1 MKITDQKFQT
11 FYPNVYS
18 PAEQEAL
25 DGLRKSI
32 EEAGGVGFM
41 ANRTLVA
48 KEEKM
53 LDYARLWNPYDPLYN
68 DPEYA
73 AKTRWGK
80 LPALPCCIF
89 GETISG
95 FPMMDDIAD
104 DMGNVFYYANDGGDI
119 ELYRQ
124 VYAGDVLTVKS
135 GAQIITDVTPAKGS
149 ILRQFDLYGEGEMR
163 DQNGELVGFG
173 KGYSRNAMHRIV
185 EGYVP
190 TELEQT
196 FEWLDTIPPVH
207 VTTEEEWDTI
217 RALWKGERIRGA
229 DTLYWEDVAVGES
242 VTPVCSG
249 PIADIDMIRLHGD
262 MVHSMPSTREL
273 MESGEELMVDAYGQ
287 RLNFMAR
294 HYSYCRIPGARAIF
308 YNFTARNF
316 VLRMVSNWMGD
327 DGFICG
333 FKWRF
338 QNLFECMSQ
347 NKPGLDILNKVPSM
361 KGRYVNRHGME
372 GDTAICKGEVTA
384 KYEKE
389 GRALVDLS
397 CWAETLDGDV
407 IQVVEATVELPRR
420 GS

>member
-119 ELYRQ
+119 VYRGFREGV
-124 VYAGDVLTVKS
+124 VYLTMQ
-135 GAQIITDVTPAKGS
+135 GA
-149 ILRQFDLYGEGEMR
+149 
-163 DQNGELVGFG
+163 
-173 KGYSRNAMHRIV
+173 
-185 EGYVP
+185 
-190 TELEQT
+190 
-196 FEWLDTIPPVH
+196 
-207 VTTEEEWDTI
+207 
-217 RALWKGERIRGA
+217 
-229 DTLYWEDVAVGES
+229 
-242 VTPVCSG
+242 CSG
-249 PIADIDMIRLHGD
+249 CPSSSATLKHG
-262 MVHSMPSTREL
+262 
-273 MESGEELMVDAYGQ
+273 
-287 RLNFMAR
+287 
-294 HYSYCRIPGARAIF
+294 I
-308 YNFTARNF
+308 
-316 VLRMVSNWMGD
+316 
-327 DGFICG
+327 
-333 FKWRF
+333 
-338 QNLFECMSQ
+338 QNL
-347 NKPGLDILNKVPSM
+347 L
-361 KGRYVNRHGME
+361 RHF
-372 GDTAICKGEVTA
+372 
-384 KYEKE
+384 
-389 GRALVDLS
+389 LP
-397 CWAETLDGDV
+397 DV
-407 IQVVEATVELPRR
+407 REVEAI
-420 GS
+420 